1 MEIYDMQLF
10 EEIRYPSISAYRLA
24 QKSIVE

>member
-1 MEIYDMQLF
+1 MKMYNMQLF
-10 EEIRYPSISAYRLA
+10 EGIRYPSISAYRLA

>member
-1 MEIYDMQLF
+1 MKIYDMQLF
-10 EEIRYPSISAYRLA
+10 ERIRYPSISAYRLA